1 MSTDPADNALIEKY
15 LLGKLTKTEIAEFHA
30 RLDNDREFAR
40 KFRLIK
46 MFPEMMSEPSR
57 LEMEKKLHEA
67 AERVMAEKA
76 SRSPRKKILIW
87 VGSAF
92 VAAIV
97 ILIILF
103 IVVKLSHR
111 PAQPEQANVKTPP
124 EKVKMPVVTPPKKDS
139 TVKAPQPVKTEIKE
153 IQKTPPAEET
163 AQIMTGSVTP
173 TGGVACSRKDLIIF
187 RWTQKCDTF
196 TRLCIYSETNGK
208 LMLWRGITPGT
219 QQYKIP
225 GNYLY
230 PGKFYW
236 YVRSKEEKHSFA
248 VVE

>member
-1 MSTDPADNALIEKY
+1 MSIDPADNALIEKY

-30 RLDNDREFAR
+30 RVDDDREFAR

-57 LEMEKKLHEA
+57 LEMEKKLKETA
-67 AERVMAEKA
+67 DRVIADKA
-76 SRSPRKKILIW
+76 SRFPRKKILTLT
-87 VGSAF
+87 GS
-92 VAAIV
+92 VVVVTGV
-97 ILIILF
+97 ILLILF
-103 IVVKLSHR
+103 IIVKLSHR
-111 PAQPEQANVKTPP
+111 PAQPEQANIKTPP
-124 EKVKMPVVTPPKKDS
+124 EKVEMPVVTPPKKDS
-139 TVKAPQPVKTEIKE
+139 TVKASQPVKTEVKE
-153 IQKTPPAEET
+153 IQKTPVEET
-163 AQIMTGSVTP
+163 SQKITGTVTP

-196 TRLCIYSETNGK
+196 TRLYIYSETNGK